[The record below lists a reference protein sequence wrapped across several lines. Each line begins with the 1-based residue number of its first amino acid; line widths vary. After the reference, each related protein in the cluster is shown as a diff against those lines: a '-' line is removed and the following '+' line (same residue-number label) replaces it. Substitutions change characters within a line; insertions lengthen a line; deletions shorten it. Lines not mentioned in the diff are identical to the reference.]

1 MKKTTDRKKNNNGN
15 TLFNYFK
22 KTNEPKK
29 PESLSSVIARQSAA
43 VQRIESAK
51 SCIITSSFTATKSNT
66 LQHQTID
73 LTTSTDSDKQWVDLT
88 TDDSPTSSQGSFHS
102 TEYSEGM
109 KNTSKYNR
117 KAWAPIDNRRG
128 PLRSSQEST
137 STPSVVM
144 PLDKIIPVRRQTA
157 PVRYDWVG
165 PNDVKPYS
173 SNYAPY
179 SSTNTTDLKRPN
191 ISLYTA
197 PKDDGENNPPY
208 FNKRRVLP
216 NKISENNWSRTKGSR
231 VTSKSP
237 VPSPSM
243 SSVEY
248 RPTLSSEQ
256 QRVLEMVLHDKKSLF
271 FTGSAGT
278 GKSVLLRAIIDEMS
292 IRYGAGLAVTAS
304 TGIAACNINGCTL
317 HR

>member
-22 KTNEPKK
+22 KTSEPKK
-29 PESLSSVIARQSAA
+29 PESLSSVIARQSAT
-43 VQRIESAK
+43 VQRIESTK
-51 SCIITSSFTATKSNT
+51 SCITSSFTATKSST
-66 LQHQTID
+66 FQHQTID

-117 KAWAPIDNRRG
+117 KAWAPIDSRRG

-137 STPSVVM
+137 STLSVVM
-144 PLDKIIPVRRQTA
+144 PLDKVIPVRRQTA

-197 PKDDGENNPPY
+197 PKDDGENDPPY

-237 VPSPSM
+237 APSPSM
-243 SSVEY
+243 SSIEF